1 MANFFK
7 NKVIKGVGRELIQ
20 VLETDGSTKTTVL
33 GISFTNLTSSNVFC
47 NVLVHDDTSVEGYYL
62 KDTLL
67 PPNTSLRAM
76 MGGEKLI
83 IAPNN
88 QMYVS
93 TDTDDSAD
101 VVVSYVEIV

>member
-7 NKVIKGVGRELIQ
+7 NAVIKNVGKEPILA
-20 VLETDGSTKTTVL
+20 LETDGSTKTTVL

-47 NVLVHDDTSVEGYYL
+47 NVLLHDDTSVEGYYI

-76 MGGEKLI
+76 LGGEKLI

-88 QMYVS
+88 QLYVS
-93 TDTDDSAD
+93 TDTDDSVDA
-101 VVVSYVEIV
+101 VISYVEIV